1 MLWSKVQLLR
11 PRAATSGGHSEA
23 GFFFVV
29 VAAAV
34 VGFELCFDA

>member
-23 GFFFVV
+23 GFF

-34 VGFELCFDA
+34 VVDFGLCFDA